1 MINWK
6 VRFKNKVWLV
16 AFLGAIVAFIYQ
28 ILGMFGCAPSVSEAE
43 VSNLIGI
50 IINLLVALGIVV
62 DPTTAGLGDSE
73 RAMNYDV
80 PYEYIEEGESY
91 DEG

>member
-28 ILGMFGCAPSVSEAE
+28 ILGMFGYAPSVSEAE
-43 VSNLIGI
+43 MSNLIGI

-62 DPTTAGLGDSE
+62 DPTTAGLSDSE
-73 RAMNYDV
+73 RAMNYDA